1 MPELPEVET
10 IARFLRE
17 GGRGQAGI
25 LGVRIAGVGLGWP
38 RTLATSLSLD
48 ELQARLVG
56 QTIRGIGR
64 RAKFLCFDLDFGV
77 LLFHL
82 RMSGDLVLRPTA
94 DPPGKYDRFW
104 LDLADGMRLAFDDPR
119 KFGRV
124 WWAADPGEV
133 LAALGPEPLG
143 DEFTPERLYA
153 LLQSRSRQLKPS
165 LMDQGFIAGLGNIY
179 TDEAL
184 HRARLHPL
192 RLTSELSR
200 DEAGRL
206 WQAIRDVLAEG
217 IARQGASIDWVYR
230 GGDFQNSFR
239 VYQRTGEPCPNC
251 GSPIERITVG
261 QRGTHFCPV
270 CQPFIE
276 SAT

>member
-10 IARFLRE
+10 IARFLRD

-25 LGVRIAGVGLGWP
+25 LRARIAGVGLGWS
-38 RTLATSLSLD
+38 RTLAISLSTE
-48 ELQARLVG
+48 ELEARLVG

-64 RAKFLCFDLDFGV
+64 RAKFLCFELDFGV

-82 RMSGDLVLRPTA
+82 RMSGDLVLRPQN

-104 LDLADGMRLAFDDPR
+104 LDLADGRRLAFEDPR

-124 WWAADPGEV
+124 WWAAEPGEV
-133 LAALGPEPLG
+133 LAELGPEPLN
-143 DEFTPERLYA
+143 DDFTPERLYA
-153 LLQSRSRQLKPS
+153 LLRSRSRQLKPS
-165 LMDQGFIAGLGNIY
+165 LMDQSLIAGLGNIY

-184 HRARLHPL
+184 HRAKLHPL
-192 RLTSELSR
+192 RLTSGLSR
-200 DEAGRL
+200 DEAYNL
-206 WQAIRDVLAEG
+206 WQAIRDVLTEG

-230 GGDFQNSFR
+230 GGDFQNAFR

-251 GSPIERITVG
+251 GAPIERITVG

-276 SAT
+276 SGT